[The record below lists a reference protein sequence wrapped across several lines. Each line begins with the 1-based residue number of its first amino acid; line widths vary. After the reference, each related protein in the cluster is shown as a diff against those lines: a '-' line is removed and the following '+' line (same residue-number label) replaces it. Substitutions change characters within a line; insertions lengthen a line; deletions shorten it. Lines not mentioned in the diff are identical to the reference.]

1 MGLQPF
7 EVRFFFEEKVTKF
20 DLALH
25 QFIKNHL
32 KVAQRR
38 IMTCPTIL

>member
-7 EVRFFFEEKVTKF
+7 EVRIFFEEKVTKCYV
-20 DLALH
+20 ALQ
-25 QFIKNHL
+25 QFIENHL

-38 IMTCPTIL
+38 IMTCPTIF